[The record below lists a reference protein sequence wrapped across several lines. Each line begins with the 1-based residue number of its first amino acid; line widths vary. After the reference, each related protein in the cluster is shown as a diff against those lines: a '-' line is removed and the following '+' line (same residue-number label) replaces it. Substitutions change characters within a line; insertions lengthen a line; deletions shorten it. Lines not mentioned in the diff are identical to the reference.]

1 MTSKVF
7 KHELL
12 SITPFQEQLHKTD
25 RLSESLICNH
35 FRDFKKCTWTSTM
48 PVKMNSSMD
57 GDEVVYSVYNT
68 FHFLNDSYMKFTSP
82 SIKIRPDFK
91 GKVQICWC
99 RNMGN
104 NIVESAVFKENNELF
119 NSWDHTWADM
129 YTQWFC
135 QSGSGKRDRYNI
147 GIGNIPELINWTESL
162 PTHNFDVPQPWFYS
176 FYPGLKSSGFP
187 ILYKGSQTKAE
198 HRYLF
203 RRKIT
208 DLLRVR
214 VLQPDNTWKELPKH
228 LYHKYVNIKSTDTI
242 KMPELWGD
250 FSYVTDNE
258 LKQFKCK
265 SEYNYYYRDIIE
277 CDSLNPTSE
286 GSVADVPLHS
296 KNPCLAFFWVAE
308 NQNATQVNNHSNYT
322 TDNHNIREGSD
333 SINKV
338 TLKYGEIKK
347 FDNMDVDHF
356 SINQVKNFPSAPE
369 HSGYCA
375 FSFSDNPASPDA
387 DVAMTFESNVSLHCR
402 LVGPSTDESDCLGE
416 PDIDDSES
424 IHSESLHIEVTPTS
438 DLIEPIIP
446 RSKTNYITRV
456 RLLVL
461 RKFTVKKDDKGDYQF
476 IIE

>member
-25 RLSESLICNH
+25 KLSEALICNH

-48 PVKMNSSMD
+48 PVKMNSTID

-68 FHFLNDSYMKFTSP
+68 YHFLNDSYMKFTSP

-104 NIVESAVFKENNELF
+104 NIVESASFKENNELF

-129 YTQWFC
+129 YSQWFC
-135 QSGSGKRDRYNI
+135 QSGSGKRDRYNS
-147 GIGNIPELINWTESL
+147 GMGNIPELTNWTEYL
-162 PTHNFDVPQPWFYS
+162 PVHNFNVAQPWFYS

-187 ILYKGSQTKAE
+187 ILYKGTNTKAE
-198 HRYLF
+198 HRYMF
-203 RRKIT
+203 KRKIT

-214 VLQPDNTWKELPKH
+214 VLQSDNTWKEIPKH
-228 LYHKYVNIKSTDTI
+228 LYHKYVNIKSTDSI
-242 KMPELWGD
+242 KIPELWGD

-265 SEYNYYYRDIIE
+265 SEYNYYYRDVIE
-277 CDSLNPTSE
+277 FNSLNPTFE
-286 GSVADVPLHS
+286 GSVDGVAIHS
-296 KNPCLAFFWVAE
+296 KNPCLALFWAAE
-308 NQNATQVNNHSNYT
+308 NQNSTQVNNHSNYT
-322 TDNHNIREGSD
+322 TDNYNIKEGLNPIS
-333 SINKV
+333 KV
-338 TLKYGEIKK
+338 TLNYGEIKK
-347 FDNMDVDHF
+347 FDTMDVDHF

-369 HSGYCA
+369 NEGYCA
-375 FSFSDNPASPDA
+375 FSFADNVSNPDA
-387 DVAMTFESNVSLHCR
+387 DVSMTFVSNTSIHCKLRDYNIDEEPYLFEDNEDDCESTHTEQLVQDNVSVVDMLDVVNMR
-402 LVGPSTDESDCLGE
+402 T
-416 PDIDDSES
+416 
-424 IHSESLHIEVTPTS
+424 
-438 DLIEPIIP
+438 
-446 RSKTNYITRV
+446 KTKYITKV

-461 RKFTVKKDDKGDYQF
+461 RKFTVKKDEKGDYQF